1 MRICFDLDNTLC
13 TGYPYKDATPFD
25 KARELLISLREEGH
39 VVIIYTARGMG
50 RTSGNIGSTLA
61 EIGRIT
67 FNQLKEWGFEY
78 DEIYFGKPAAD
89 MYIDDKAIPAASIE
103 VIEIIIQK
111 HQAALKEFSR
121 KAAIY
126 DQQVDGL
133 IDKLDKLIDG
143 GDQDVSGK

>member
-67 FNQLKEWGFEY
+67 FNQLK
-78 DEIYFGKPAAD
+78 D
-89 MYIDDKAIPAASIE
+89 
-103 VIEIIIQK
+103 
-111 HQAALKEFSR
+111 
-121 KAAIY
+121 
-126 DQQVDGL
+126 
-133 IDKLDKLIDG
+133 
-143 GDQDVSGK
+143 